1 MKIYMIFMKM
11 NLKNDMK
18 KSAKLFC
25 LLGLGLTM
33 LSSCTEQKTT
43 ATSTEINKEQIVVEN
58 LMTRRSVRAYKT
70 QPVPKEIMDVVL
82 ECGIYAP
89 NGMNKQPWE
98 IRVVDNKEYIDGIT
112 ELYLA
117 DMDEDHPRNPKKD
130 PNFRNMFRNAPTVV
144 FIAMEP
150 GLCSQVDCGLL
161 AGNMVNAAWAYGIG
175 SCIQMAPRDFLKS
188 EEAKPYLEKLS
199 FSEGYEFLMVIGF
212 GYPDE
217 IPQVKPRIKEKI
229 RYVK

>member
-1 MKIYMIFMKM
+1 MKM
-11 NLKNDMK
+11 NIKNNMK
-18 KSAKLFC
+18 KSFKLFC
-25 LLGLGLTM
+25 LLGLSLVL
-33 LSSCTEQKTT
+33 LSSCTEQNNT
-43 ATSTEINKEQIVVEN
+43 ATSMEINKEQIVVEN
-58 LMTRRSVRAYKT
+58 LMTRRSVRAYKE
-70 QPVPKEIMDVVL
+70 QPVPQDIMNIIL

-117 DMDEDHPRNPKKD
+117 DMDENHPRNPKKD

-161 AGNMVNAAWAYGIG
+161 AGNMVNAAWAYGVG
-175 SCIQMAPRDFLKS
+175 SCIQMAPVQFMKT
-188 EEAKPYLEKLS
+188 EKAKEYLDKLS
-199 FSEGYEFLMVIGF
+199 FSEGYELLMAVGF

-217 IPQVKPRIKEKI
+217 QPQAKPRIKEKI
-229 RYVK
+229 KFIN

>member
-1 MKIYMIFMKM
+1 MNKIFKG
-11 NLKNDMK
+11 
-18 KSAKLFC
+18 FC
-25 LLGLGLTM
+25 LLGLGILM
-33 LSSCTEQKTT
+33 MSCGEPKK
-43 ATSTEINKEQIVVEN
+43 EISDVSVENKEKIVVDN
-58 LMTRRSVRAYKT
+58 LLTRRSIRAYKDEV
-70 QPVPKEIMDVVL
+70 VPRDIMNTIL

-98 IRVVDNKEYIDGIT
+98 IRVVDNQQMLNEMT

-117 DMDEDHPRNPKKD
+117 GMDEDHPRNPKKD

-144 FIAMEP
+144 FIAMQP
-150 GLCSQVDCGLL
+150 GMCSQVDCGLL

-175 SCIQMAPRDFLKS
+175 SCIQMAPMEFMKS

-199 FSEGYEFLMVIGF
+199 FSDGYEFLMAIGF

-217 IPQVKPRIKEKI
+217 TPEAKPRIKEKI
-229 RYVK
+229 KFVQ